1 MNKNA
6 NLIPG
11 MYIQGRIISENALAM
26 VLPEDAIVIEN
37 EKSYIF
43 VKKSGQEHDHGH
55 EETAGTEEHDHDSH
69 AEHSEEGEE
78 HEEHGDEEAH
88 ADHDD
93 HADEHG
99 HDDHEEGAW
108 EFEMVEVITG
118 FSSDGFTEIKL
129 LQPLPNGAE
138 IAGIGAYYLLAEMG
152 KGETEHSH

>member
-43 VKKSGQEHDHGH
+43 VKKSGQDHDHGH
-55 EETAGTEEHDHDSH
+55 EETAGTEEHDHDS
-69 AEHSEEGEE
+69 
-78 HEEHGDEEAH
+78 H

-138 IAGIGAYYLLAEMG
+138 IAGVGAYYLLAEMG